1 MYRPDTSDGKPP
13 EERTAV
19 GKRADA
25 LQLAVLGLLHDA
37 PMHGYELRKQVNALL
52 GWGRAFSYGTLYP
65 CLKDLVHR
73 GFLAEDSPGE
83 AAAAH
88 LGGRRSKIVY
98 KLTPEGKERFADL
111 LAQAGPSA
119 WDDEQFGVHFAFFA
133 RADAAT
139 RMRILEGRRIRL
151 QERLDKFRSALQRT
165 RERLDAYT
173 LELQS
178 HGLES
183 VEREVRW
190 LDELIAVERRDH
202 RAERS
207 TRRVTRGHREDSVT
221 TQGSQRGD
229 EPSATGNTAPPPRRG
244 RAPRRRA
251 GDPPSRPAE

>member
-1 MYRPDTSDGKPP
+1 M
-13 EERTAV
+13 
-19 GKRADA
+19 GKRAEA
-25 LQLAVLGLLHDA
+25 LELAVLGLLHDA

-65 CLKDLVHR
+65 CLKELVHR

-111 LAQAGPSA
+111 LAQAGPSS

-139 RMRILEGRRIRL
+139 RMRILEGRRTRL
-151 QERLDKFRSALQRT
+151 QERLEQFRSALQRT

-190 LDELIAVERRDH
+190 LDQLIAVERRGDD

-207 TRRVTRGHREDSVT
+207 PRRVVRA
-221 TQGSQRGD
+221 QGDESAEEQGLDRRGD
-229 EPSATGNTAPPPRRG
+229 EPTATENPA
-244 RAPRRRA
+244 RAPRRGTAFRQGA
-251 GDPPSRPAE
+251 GALPSRPAE

>member
-1 MYRPDTSDGKPP
+1 
-13 EERTAV
+13 V

-25 LQLAVLGLLHDA
+25 LELAVLGLLHDA
-37 PMHGYELRKQVNALL
+37 PLHGYALRQQVNALL

-65 CLKDLVHR
+65 SLKDLVHR
-73 GFLAEDSPGE
+73 GFLAADSPGE

-111 LAQAGPSA
+111 LAQAGPSS

-139 RMRILEGRRIRL
+139 RMRILEGRRTRL
-151 QERLDKFRSALQRT
+151 QERLEKFRSALQRT

-190 LDELIAVERRDH
+190 LDELIAVERGDDP
-202 RAERS
+202 AERS
-207 TRRVTRGHREDSVT
+207 TRRLDRGRNEEPAT
-221 TQGSQRGD
+221 AQGSERRGN
-229 EPSATGNTAPPPRRG
+229 EPSTTEKADLTPRR
-244 RAPRRRA
+244 AAPPRRRA
-251 GDPPSRPAE
+251 GALPSRPAEWKENR